1 MNEKKYD
8 WKYVTVGGVTRVNI
22 ERGEDIAHLA
32 ELDRKQW
39 TVLSCPVKDLEFDER
54 TLSLIDADGDG
65 HIHVD
70 EVIAASQWI
79 TSVLKDTD
87 ILLQS
92 PSSVSLDVFADNDE
106 GNALR
111 KSARQILDNLG
122 KADADTIDIADTS
135 DSVAIFAKT
144 RFNGDGIIT
153 AASTDDEALKALVG
167 QIVAA
172 VGSVT
177 DRSGEPGVDTD
188 HVEQFYAALA
198 DYSAWQ
204 ADGKADGVLPFG
216 ADTEAALAAVE
227 AVNEKIA
234 DWFMRCKL
242 TAFATD
248 HAASLDVTTA
258 QIDALSAG
266 NLSTVGDEVA
276 SLPLA
281 HVTAD
286 GILSFAGINPA
297 WQGAFNTL
305 KAVVIDKVYPG
316 AESLTEAQWQTIPCM
331 FDAYKAWKGAR
342 KGEAVESMGIETVDA
357 VLAAAQKDVLL
368 DLIAQDKALEAEAAA
383 IDTVDKFAHYC
394 RDFYTLLRNYVS
406 MSDFYAS
413 ATSDIRAIFQAGRL
427 FIDQRSTD
435 LCIRVTDMGKHG
447 GMAGL
452 SGMYIVYCTC
462 TSKAKPAPMTIAAVL
477 TDGDVDNLRPG
488 TNAIFY
494 DRDGLD
500 WDAVVTS
507 IVDNPISV
515 RQAFWRPYKKLARWI
530 SDKIDKS
537 AAAKEDASTSGLLAK
552 ADTVK
557 VPATKEEAAA
567 AGEAAKKPPFD
578 IAKFA
583 GIFAA
588 IGMAV
593 GMLGAALA
601 SLAKGIL
608 AKWWY
613 TPVILLILILVISG
627 PSMFIAW
634 RKLRKRNLAPVLNAN
649 GWAINSNILVNT
661 RFGAALT
668 SLAKYPKKVGADPFV
683 KRAPVWLRILRTLLL
698 VAVLAFL
705 VLWFTNTLAPY
716 NLKSPFQKKVPQTEQ
731 VEEPVVAESI
741 EAPEAAADI
750 PAADAA
756 PAADVAQTE

>member
-1 MNEKKYD
+1 MSANNYN
-8 WKYVTVGGVTRVNI
+8 WKYVTIGGITRVSI
-22 ERGEDIAHLA
+22 ESGEDIAHLS

-39 TVLSCPVKDLEFDER
+39 TVLSCPVSGLEFDDR
-54 TLSLIDADGDG
+54 TLALLDTDGDG

-79 TSVLKDTD
+79 TSVLKDPD
-87 ILLQS
+87 ILLKS
-92 PSSVSLDVFADNDE
+92 PESVSLDAFADNEE
-106 GNALR
+106 GAALR
-111 KSARQILDNLG
+111 KSALQILQNLG
-122 KADADTIDIADTS
+122 KAEADAIGIADTS

-153 AASTDDEALKALVG
+153 AASTDDEALKTLVG
-167 QIVAA
+167 QIVAI

-177 DRSGEPGVDTD
+177 DRSGEPGVDTTL
-188 HVEQFYAALA
+188 VEQFYTTLA

-204 ADGKADGVLPFG
+204 VAGKADGVMPFG

-227 AVNEKIA
+227 AVKEKVA

-248 HAASLDVTTA
+248 HAASLDVSTA
-258 QIDALSAG
+258 QIDAFSTN
-266 NLSTVGDEVA
+266 NLATVGDEVA

-286 GILSFAGINPA
+286 GKLPFTGINPA
-297 WQGAFNTL
+297 WQAAFDSL
-305 KAVVIDKVYPG
+305 KALVFDKVYPD
-316 AESLTEAQWQTIPCM
+316 AEAITETQWLAIVAQ
-331 FDAYKAWKGAR
+331 FDAYKAWKAAR
-342 KGEAVESMGIETVDA
+342 KGEAVESLGIETVDA
-357 VLAAAQKDVLL
+357 LLATDQKETLL

-383 IDTVDKFAHYC
+383 IDAVDKFTHYC

-406 MSDFYAS
+406 MSDFFAS
-413 ATSDIRAIFQAGRL
+413 VSSETRAIFQAGRL

-435 LCIRVTDMGKHG
+435 LCIRVADMGKHG
-447 GMAGL
+447 NMAAL

-462 TSKAKPAPMTIAAVL
+462 TSKAKAAPMTIAAVL
-477 TDGDVDNLRPG
+477 TDGDVDGLRPG

-530 SDKIDKS
+530 NDKIDKT
-537 AAAKEDASTSGLLAK
+537 AAAKEDASTSGLLEK

-557 VPATKEEAAA
+557 VPASKDEAAA
-567 AGEAAKKPPFD
+567 TTEAVKKPPFD

-588 IGMAV
+588 VGMAV
-593 GMLGAALA
+593 GMLGTALVGI
-601 SLAKGIL
+601 AKGIL

-613 TPVILLILILVISG
+613 APVILLILILVISG

-634 RKLRKRNLAPVLNAN
+634 RKLRKRNLAPLLNAN

-683 KRAPVWLRILRTLLL
+683 KRTPVIVRVLRVILAL
-698 VAVLAFL
+698 ALAF
-705 VLWFTNTLAPY
+705 VILWFTNTLSRFG
-716 NLKSPFQKKVPQTEQ
+716 LQSPFHKDTPQTELMESAAEES
-731 VEEPVVAESI
+731 VESAEAVA
-741 EAPEAAADI
+741 DT
-750 PAADAA
+750 PAADLSAIPTDS
-756 PAADVAQTE
+756 PATE